1 MNPTG
6 GISGLLSPDAVKTAI
21 DGVAWEEFTR
31 ESSPGYLSATD
42 PFFFKQETNGYANVF
57 DVGSNVGMFSK
68 TGEQETIENTDSF
81 IGNQVTKFSQKYT
94 KQIPI
99 SDEAFRD
106 DKHSVRANIG
116 RQVGDRARTTI
127 DSFGILESYGDAFA
141 GSVNTTDDGVALASN
156 SHVTLKGITVDTLET
171 GSLSPDNLWTCT
183 VSLASQKSQDGDAG
197 SHVFEGIVTP
207 FILYKTAKEVLNSQL
222 LANSGEN
229 NINVFDT
236 DYGEVRIAASIF
248 LGSSYNSASNAN
260 TSYHLLGRNHQVT
273 RHQFYGLTTSMLT
286 PENTATDSYIMR
298 YKFHERT
305 YPKTWTA
312 YVGSNGSAA
321 S

>member
-1 MNPTG
+1 M
-6 GISGLLSPDAVKTAI
+6 KTAI

-31 ESSPGYLSATD
+31 ESQPGYLSATD
-42 PFFFKQETNGYANVF
+42 AFFFKQESNGYVNVF
-57 DVGSNVGMFSK
+57 DVGSNVGMFEK
-68 TGEQETIENTDSF
+68 TGEQETINNTNTR
-81 IGNQVTKFSQKYT
+81 IGNTVTKFSQKYT

-106 DKHSVRANIG
+106 DRHSVRAQLG

-127 DSFGILESYGDAFA
+127 DSFGILETYGDAFA
-141 GSVNTTDDGVALASN
+141 GSINTTDDGVALASN
-156 SHVTLKGITVDTLET
+156 SHVTLSGLTIDNLET
-171 GSLSPDNLWTCT
+171 GNATPDNVWTGT
-183 VSLASQKSQDGDAG
+183 VSLAGQKSQDGDAG
-197 SHVFEGIVTP
+197 SHVLEGIVCP
-207 FILYKTAKEVLNSQL
+207 FLLYKTFKEIMNSQL

-236 DYGEVRIAASIF
+236 DYGEVRMVASIF
-248 LGSSYNSASNAN
+248 LGSAYNSASNAN
-260 TSYHLLGRNHQVT
+260 TSYHLLGRNHTIT
-273 RHQFYGLTTSMLT
+273 RHQFYGLTTSMLG
-286 PENTATDSYIMR
+286 PEQTTTDSYVMR

-305 YPKTWTA
+305 YPKTWTG